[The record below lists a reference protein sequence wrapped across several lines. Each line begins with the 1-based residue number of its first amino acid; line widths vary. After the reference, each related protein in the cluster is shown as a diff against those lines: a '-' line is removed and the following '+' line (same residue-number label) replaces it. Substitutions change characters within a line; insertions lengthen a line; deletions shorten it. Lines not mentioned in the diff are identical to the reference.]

1 MALEC
6 PNCRAPVSFLR
17 SVRTTAW
24 GSFPCADCGSI
35 LGISL
40 ARRLLACG
48 VWLGVML
55 PMVEFF
61 QLYTWGRAWVYG
73 GMFALLFV
81 IVFLCEQIVLIER
94 RAFTC
99 RACGYDLQGL
109 SEQRCPECETDFD
122 PDEQARIQTRID
134 LPPPRPRRL
143 VLLLLIFGLLT
154 TSVLFGMRAW
164 SRASRPPGAVPATA
178 SPAANPAPL
187 NAP

>member
-1 MALEC
+1 MSQLSRAGVVSAFGAHDCVGVVSMYRLRVHSGDIPGPEAVGVRGMAGCHAADGGVL
-6 PNCRAPVSFLR
+6 PTVHLGSGLGLR
-17 SVRTTAW
+17 
-24 GSFPCADCGSI
+24 
-35 LGISL
+35 
-40 ARRLLACG
+40 
-48 VWLGVML
+48 
-55 PMVEFF
+55 
-61 QLYTWGRAWVYG
+61 

-99 RACGYDLQGL
+99 QACGYDLQGL
-109 SEQRCPECETDFD
+109 SERRCPECGTDFD

-178 SPAANPAPL
+178 SPAGNPAPL